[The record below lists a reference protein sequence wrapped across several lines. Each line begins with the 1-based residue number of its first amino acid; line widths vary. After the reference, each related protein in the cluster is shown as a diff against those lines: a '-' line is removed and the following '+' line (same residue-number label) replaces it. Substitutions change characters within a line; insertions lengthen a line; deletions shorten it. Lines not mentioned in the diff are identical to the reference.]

1 MSLILDALNRARQ
14 ERDGPVPT
22 ALPTTVVDA
31 PAPGPLVPVL
41 ASALVLAAL
50 VIGWLAWERWGGD
63 DGERGAAAVRQA
75 APAPA
80 VRVAPPAQVAAV
92 TPAPRPETAAGDR
105 SREAAAVPSRERSVT
120 AATAP
125 DPAVAALYANPPDA
139 RPAAPPGAEPEAAA
153 GGSDAAA
160 EAEAPQEAAPREAAA
175 PEAAPRKAAPRKA
188 APQEETIDIEAVVA
202 RAREELGEPALSPH
216 PAPLLADLSQQQK
229 DAIPTL
235 MYLRHDYRE
244 NGTSSVLINGE
255 TRRVGD
261 RIGAV
266 QVEEILRDSVVLRH
280 RDTLFRLR
288 ALNSWVNL

>member
-1 MSLILDALNRARQ
+1 VSLILDALNRARQ
-14 ERDGPVPT
+14 ERGEVGPT
-22 ALPTTVVDA
+22 ALPTTVVE
-31 PAPGPLVPVL
+31 PPEPGPLVAVL
-41 ASALVLAAL
+41 ALALVLAA
-50 VIGWLAWERWGGD
+50 VIIGWLAWERWDSD
-63 DGERGAAAVRQA
+63 DGEPGAAAVRQA
-75 APAPA
+75 APATA
-80 VRVAPPAQVAAV
+80 ARGAPSAQAAAA
-92 TPAPRPETAAGDR
+92 TPAPRPEIAAGDR
-105 SREAAAVPSRERSVT
+105 SREAAAVPSRERAGTAVT
-120 AATAP
+120 AA

-139 RPAAPPGAEPEAAA
+139 RPAAPPAARPEAAA
-153 GGSDAAA
+153 GGPDAAA
-160 EAEAPQEAAPREAAA
+160 KAEAPQ
-175 PEAAPRKAAPRKA
+175 EAAPRKAAPRKA
-188 APQEETIDIEAVVA
+188 APREETIDIEAVVA

-235 MYLRHDYRE
+235 MYLRHDYVE
-244 NGTSSVLINGE
+244 NGTSSVLINGQ

>member
-1 MSLILDALNRARQ
+1 M
-14 ERDGPVPT
+14 
-22 ALPTTVVDA
+22 
-31 PAPGPLVPVL
+31 
-41 ASALVLAAL
+41 
-50 VIGWLAWERWGGD
+50 
-63 DGERGAAAVRQA
+63 
-75 APAPA
+75 
-80 VRVAPPAQVAAV
+80 
-92 TPAPRPETAAGDR
+92 
-105 SREAAAVPSRERSVT
+105 
-120 AATAP
+120 
-125 DPAVAALYANPPDA
+125 
-139 RPAAPPGAEPEAAA
+139 
-153 GGSDAAA
+153 
-160 EAEAPQEAAPREAAA
+160 
-175 PEAAPRKAAPRKA
+175 
-188 APQEETIDIEAVVA
+188 A

>member
-1 MSLILDALNRARQ
+1 VSLILDALNRARQ
-14 ERDGPVPT
+14 ERDETAPT
-22 ALPTTVVDA
+22 ALPTTVVQA

-41 ASALVLAAL
+41 ASALVLAAV
-50 VIGWLAWERWGGD
+50 VIGWLAWERWAGD
-63 DGERGAAAVRQA
+63 DGEPGAAAVRQA

-80 VRVAPPAQVAAV
+80 AKVAPPAQVAAA
-92 TPAPRPETAAGDR
+92 TPAPRPETAAGDP
-105 SREAAAVPSRERSVT
+105 SREAVAVPSRERSGT

-139 RPAAPPGAEPEAAA
+139 RPAAEPEAAA
-153 GGSDAAA
+153 GGPDAAA
-160 EAEAPQEAAPREAAA
+160 KVEAPQEAAPREAAA
-175 PEAAPRKAAPRKA
+175 PETAPRKAAPR
-188 APQEETIDIEAVVA
+188 EETIDIEAVVA

-266 QVEEILRDSVVLRH
+266 RVEEILRDSVVLRY
-280 RDTLFRLR
+280 RESLFRLR